1 MSLEVRASGLL
12 PYQILAAG
20 LAARYCPWHELV
32 NERPGAVEATHLE
45 MITVDTGVESAVNE
59 DADMV

>member
-1 MSLEVRASGLL
+1 
-12 PYQILAAG
+12 LAAG
-20 LAARYCPWHELV
+20 LAARYCPWHEPV
-32 NERPGAVEATHLE
+32 NERPGAVEAPLE